1 MKKFTTKLLMSIIA
15 VAFAFV
21 ALGTSTYA
29 WFSMN
34 TTVEAEGLTIT
45 AKADE
50 TFLLIS
56 KTHSAA
62 EDIQDENETA
72 VDFGMAA
79 PDTDAELYPVTYGGS
94 AYTIS
99 DLETKTNW
107 KVAYS
112 SKPDE
117 PQIEKETTA
126 LTAQDDLTKYVL
138 EETVYVTVAKDAVAA
153 KNLKVSEVTIPANK
167 GIKVVIATSTAGSGV
182 LANGTDLTS
191 QASLI
196 GTSTITDTTVITVKI
211 FVYFDGADSNVYQ
224 TNLANLT
231 GEIGFKLTAENAN
244 KTN

>member
-1 MKKFTTKLLMSIIA
+1 MSIIA

-34 TTVEAEGLTIT
+34 TTVQASGLTIT

-56 KTHSAA
+56 KTSSDAA
-62 EDIQDENETA
+62 AIQTENVTA
-72 VDFGMAA
+72 VDFAMDATA
-79 PDTDAELYPVTYGGS
+79 DPATDAKLYPVTYGAS

-107 KVAYS
+107 EVAYS
-112 SKPDE
+112 SKPTE
-117 PQIEKETTA
+117 AQIDNETKA
-126 LTAQDDLTKYVL
+126 LTNEDDLTKYVL
-138 EETVYVTVAKDAVAA
+138 EQTVYVTVAKGAVPA

-167 GIKVVIATSTAGSGV
+167 GIKVVIATNTAGSGV
-182 LANGTDLTS
+182 LSNATLGE
-191 QASLI
+191 QPSLI

-211 FVYFDGADSNVYQ
+211 FIYFDGADANVYQ
-224 TNLANLT
+224 TNLAALT
-231 GEIGFKLTAENAN
+231 GSVSFKLTAENAN
-244 KTN
+244 N